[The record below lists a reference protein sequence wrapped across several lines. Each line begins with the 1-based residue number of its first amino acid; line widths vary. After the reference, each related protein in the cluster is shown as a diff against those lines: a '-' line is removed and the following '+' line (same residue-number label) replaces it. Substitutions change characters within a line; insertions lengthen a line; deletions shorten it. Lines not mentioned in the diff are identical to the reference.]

1 MRGTLVDSRLAA
13 VAVSPRV
20 HALSLRLFLFAAA
33 LTAAGCVRQPEITNY
48 ELGPGSGAPRRGGR
62 VVFVREED
70 PDYLDPA
77 LSYGTYSAAVN
88 EALYHTLLDYAHVPG
103 PEGAR
108 LEPDLAQSLPDIREG
123 GTLYCFLVRPEARFA
138 APLRRHITAQD
149 FKYSIERLFRVASP
163 GVSFYRH
170 IVGADRALAG
180 KDSVLSG
187 VIAHGDSLY
196 VRITDPDPTFL
207 QILSMPFTAPVPR
220 EVAERYPNTLSQH
233 TVATGPFRVAEFTP
247 RRRVLLVRNP
257 DYCGQPAWLDTFELR
272 LGVTAAN
279 AVALTRR
286 GLVDGG
292 FYEVPPAEFVRL
304 QSDSAWRRQVSVDDG
319 LETDYLF
326 MNVRQGPFRDR
337 RVRQAVAWAIDRR
350 ALLKVYS
357 GKAAVAG
364 EFCPTGMPGMHPLER
379 YLGPDVAKARR
390 LLAEAGYPN
399 GFAARL
405 SGYTT
410 EPVPRLL
417 TIVQQQL
424 ADVGIQVELDLGEA
438 VGYTSMAQDTSR
450 HIAFGYYAWTADYV
464 DPSNFFDTLLNG
476 HRITAL
482 NNNDLSLFDDPWVNA
497 HIERAMAE
505 PDDSTRARQWRA
517 VDERV
522 MDEAPVV
529 PLVHYHE
536 SRLYS
541 ARLGGWYRHITR
553 ILKIEDLYLKEPRA
567 ELATAAHPSR

>member
-1 MRGTLVDSRLAA
+1 M
-13 VAVSPRV
+13 
-20 HALSLRLFLFAAA
+20 
-33 LTAAGCVRQPEITNY
+33 TNY
-48 ELGPGSGAPRRGGR
+48 ELGPGLGTPRRGGHA
-62 VVFVREED
+62 VFVREED

-77 LSYGTYSAAVN
+77 LSYGTYSAAVT
-88 EALYHTLLDYAHVPG
+88 EAIYHTLLDYAHVPG

-108 LEPDLAQSLPDIREG
+108 LAPDLAQSLPEIREG
-123 GTLYCFLVRPEARFA
+123 GTLYCFRVRPEARFA

-163 GVSFYRH
+163 GVNFYRR
-170 IVGADRALAG
+170 IVGADRLLAG
-180 KDSVLSG
+180 QDSILPG
-187 VIAHGDSLY
+187 VMARGDSLY
-196 VRITDPDPTFL
+196 IRLTQPDPTFL
-207 QILSMPFTAPVPR
+207 QILSMTFTAPVPR
-220 EVAERYPNTLSQH
+220 EIDEKYSGTLSQH
-233 TVATGPFRVAEFTP
+233 TVATGPFMVAEFTP

-286 GLVDGG
+286 GRVDGG

-304 QSDSAWRRQVSVDDG
+304 QSDSVWRRQVSVDDG

-326 MNVRQGPFRDR
+326 LNVRQGPFRDR
-337 RVRQAVAWAIDRR
+337 RVRQAIAWAIDRR

-357 GKAAVAG
+357 GKAAIAG
-364 EFCPTGMPGMHPLER
+364 EFCPTGMPGGRPLGR
-379 YLGPDVAKARR
+379 YPGPDLARARR

-399 GFAARL
+399 GFSTRL
-405 SGYTT
+405 YGYTT

-424 ADVGIQVELDLGEA
+424 AEIGIRVELELGEA

-482 NNNDLSLFDDPWVNA
+482 NNNNLSLFDDPWVNA

-505 PDDSTRARQWRA
+505 PSASARARLWRA

-567 ELATAAHPSR
+567 ELAVAAHPAR